1 MPREETMSITVPQ
14 ILEALEAQIAYLK
27 EREAFHAAQETV
39 HREQRARHAAELEG
53 ITKHYENLRESLG
66 AIEGLA
72 ARKPQSPDR
81 GGRTSL
87 TRLVGLSLADLEPDQ
102 PFTASELAAEVDRRF
117 GDRLKKPAERKLVGI
132 ALRRLLARGRLRMVR
147 KGRPHTETVYA
158 RAE

>member
-1 MPREETMSITVPQ
+1 MPREETMSFTVPQ
-14 ILEALEAQIAYLK
+14 ILEALEAQIAHLK
-27 EREAFHAAQETV
+27 EREAFHAAQETA

-53 ITKHYENLRESLG
+53 ITRHYENLRESLG
-66 AIEGLA
+66 VIEGVV

-87 TRLVGLSLADLEPDQ
+87 TRLVGLALADLEPDR

-117 GDRLKKPAERKLVGI
+117 GDRLKKPAERNLVAI